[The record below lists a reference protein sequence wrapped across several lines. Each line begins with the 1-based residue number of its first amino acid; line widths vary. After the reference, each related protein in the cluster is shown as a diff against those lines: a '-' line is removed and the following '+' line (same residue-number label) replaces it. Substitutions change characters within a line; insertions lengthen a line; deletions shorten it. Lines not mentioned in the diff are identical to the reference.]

1 MGAKSYLAVGLA
13 AFFLGACQTSSRA
26 PGGSGVEPSI
36 QEKQSRFIER
46 GYEPERSVQ
55 MVDDFEVY
63 IKAHG
68 EPEAIARVPVVN
80 KHDKIQDE
88 MITLRYAGYEMRYC
102 AYSPRT
108 LWHAPKSLLMAVLS
122 REGGKYLFGV
132 ETGMARDRVQK
143 ILGLAESRRSV
154 VDLDN
159 KTGHRVRLSFEGD
172 RLAGIIWDYSGD

>member
-1 MGAKSYLAVGLA
+1 MNDTRDRILQA
-13 AFFLGACQTSSRA
+13 ALDL
-26 PGGSGVEPSI
+26 
-36 QEKQSRFIER
+36 FIER
-46 GYEPERSVQ
+46 GYEPERSAQ
-55 MVDDFEVY
+55 MVDDFEAY

-68 EPEAIARVPVVN
+68 EPEAITREPIVN
-80 KHDKIQDE
+80 RQDKIQDE

-132 ETGMARDRVQK
+132 EAGMARDRVQK

-172 RLAGIIWDYSGD
+172 KLAGIIWDYSGD